1 MIASGNHTL
10 KMRSGVEGS
19 LTQLLLKS
27 IERIRFFDF
36 AALRA
41 TSLRIT
47 CGRKINCNLTFFI
60 GKGRTFYALVTDA
73 YEAFEHFGFFK
84 FLASSEWNYTEG
96 SEQYGALPFITGT
109 LMTTLLALIFCI
121 PFSLPVALFV
131 GEYFKGTKMAAVLS
145 TVTDLLA
152 GIPSIIYGLWG
163 FYTLRPIIMALNI
176 SPQGSGVLTASLV
189 LAIMIIPYAAS
200 LSAEFIKMVPNDLKE
215 GAYSLGA
222 TRAEVIRKVV
232 FPVAGSGIFSSYIL
246 AIGRALGETMT
257 VTMLIGNTNNIPE
270 SITSTGNSMASIIAN
285 QFGEADDLRLSS
297 LIAIG
302 LILFL
307 ITAIINMVGK
317 IMIKRARIV

>member
-1 MIASGNHTL
+1 MNDKIFRVIL
-10 KMRSGVEGS
+10 F
-19 LTQLLLKS
+19 L
-27 IERIRFFDF
+27 
-36 AALRA
+36 AALV
-41 TSLRIT
+41 IPIV
-47 CGRKINCNLTFFI
+47 CGGVL
-60 GKGRTFYALVTDA
+60 YALVTDA

-84 FLASSEWNYTEG
+84 FLTSSEWSYNDG
-96 SEQYGALPFITGT
+96 AEQYGALPFITGT
-109 LMTTLLALIFCI
+109 LMTTFLALIFCI

-131 GEYFKGTKMAAVLS
+131 GEYFKATKVAAVLS
-145 TVTDLLA
+145 TVTDLLS

-163 FYTLRPIIMALNI
+163 FYTLRPVIMALNI
-176 SPQGSGVLTASLV
+176 SPQGSGILTASLV

-222 TRAEVIRKVV
+222 TRSEVIRKVV
-232 FPVAGSGIFSSYIL
+232 FPVAGSGIFSAYVL

-257 VTMLIGNTNNIPE
+257 VTMLIGNTNNIPD

-285 QFGEADDLRLSS
+285 QFGEADGLRLSS

-307 ITAIINMVGK
+307 ITAVINMVGK
-317 IMIKRARIV
+317 IMIKRARIS

>member
-1 MIASGNHTL
+1 MNDKIY
-10 KMRSGVEGS
+10 KV
-19 LTQLLLKS
+19 LL
-27 IERIRFFDF
+27 FV
-36 AALRA
+36 AAL
-41 TSLRIT
+41 IMPIV
-47 CGRKINCNLTFFI
+47 CG
-60 GKGRTFYALVTDA
+60 GVVYALVTDA

-84 FLASSEWNYTEG
+84 FLTSSEWSYTDG
-96 SEQYGALPFITGT
+96 AEQYGALPFITGT
-109 LMTTLLALIFCI
+109 LMTTLLALVFCI

-131 GEYFKGTKMAAVLS
+131 GEYFKDTMAASVLS

-163 FYTLRPIIMALNI
+163 FYTLRPLIMALNI
-176 SPQGSGVLTASLV
+176 SPQGSGILTASLV
-189 LAIMIIPYAAS
+189 LAIMIVPYAAS

-232 FPVAGSGIFSSYIL
+232 FPVAGSGVFSSYVL

-257 VTMLIGNTNNIPE
+257 VTMLIGNTNNIPD

-285 QFGEADDLRLSS
+285 QFGEASDLRFSS

-302 LILFL
+302 LVLFL
-307 ITAIINMVGK
+307 ITAFINMIGK
-317 IMIKRARIV
+317 MMIKRARIS

>member
-1 MIASGNHTL
+1 MNDRIYKITL
-10 KMRSGVEGS
+10 Y
-19 LTQLLLKS
+19 T
-27 IERIRFFDF
+27 
-36 AALRA
+36 AALIIP
-41 TSLRIT
+41 TV
-47 CGRKINCNLTFFI
+47 CGGIV
-60 GKGRTFYALVTDA
+60 YALVTDA
-73 YEAFEHFGFFK
+73 YDAFEHFGFFR
-84 FLASSEWNYTEG
+84 FLASSDWSYTEG
-96 SEQYGALPFITGT
+96 AEQYGALPFITGT

-131 GEYFKGTKMAAVLS
+131 GEYFKGSKVAAALS
-145 TVTDLLA
+145 GITDLLA

-163 FYTLRPIIMALNI
+163 FYTLRPVIMALDI
-176 SPQGSGVLTASLV
+176 SRQGSGILTASLV

-222 TRAEVIRKVV
+222 TRADVIRKVV

-257 VTMLIGNTNNIPE
+257 VTMLIGNTNNMPD

-285 QFGEADDLRLSS
+285 QFGEADDLRYSS

-307 ITAIINMVGK
+307 ITAAINIAGK
-317 IMIKRARIV
+317 IMIKQARIS

>member
-1 MIASGNHTL
+1 MND
-10 KMRSGVEGS
+10 KRYKV
-19 LTQLLLKS
+19 LL
-27 IERIRFFDF
+27 FV
-36 AALRA
+36 AAL
-41 TSLRIT
+41 TMPIV
-47 CGRKINCNLTFFI
+47 CGGVI
-60 GKGRTFYALVTDA
+60 YALVTDA
-73 YEAFEHFGFFK
+73 YEAFEHFGFFR
-84 FLASSEWNYTEG
+84 FLASKEWSYTEG
-96 SEQYGALPFITGT
+96 AEQYGALPFITGT

-131 GEYFKGTKMAAVLS
+131 GEYFKGSKVAAVLS

-163 FYTLRPIIMALNI
+163 FYTLRPLIMALHI
-176 SPQGSGVLTASLV
+176 SPQGSSILTASLV
-189 LAIMIIPYAAS
+189 LAIMIVPYAAS

-232 FPVAGSGIFSSYIL
+232 FPVAGSGIFSSYVL

-285 QFGEADDLRLSS
+285 QFGEASDLRFSS

-302 LILFL
+302 LVLFL
-307 ITAIINMVGK
+307 ITALINMIGK
-317 IMIKRARIV
+317 MMIKRARIS

>member
-1 MIASGNHTL
+1 MNDKL
-10 KMRSGVEGS
+10 Y
-19 LTQLLLKS
+19 
-27 IERIRFFDF
+27 RIILFV
-36 AALRA
+36 AALVMP
-41 TSLRIT
+41 IV
-47 CGRKINCNLTFFI
+47 CG
-60 GKGRTFYALVTDA
+60 GVVYALVTDA
-73 YEAFEHFGFFK
+73 YDAFEYFGFLK
-84 FLASSEWNYTEG
+84 FLTSSEWSYTEG
-96 SEQYGALPFITGT
+96 NEQYGALPFITGT

-131 GEYFKGTKMAAVLS
+131 GEYFRETKIASVLS

-163 FYTLRPIIMALNI
+163 FYTLRPIIMSLNI
-176 SPQGSGVLTASLV
+176 SQQGSGILTASLV
-189 LAIMIIPYAAS
+189 LAFMIVPYAAA

-222 TRAEVIRKVV
+222 TRAEVVRKVI
-232 FPVAGSGIFSSYIL
+232 FPVAGSGIFSSYVL

-257 VTMLIGNTNNIPE
+257 VTMLIGNTNNIPD

-285 QFGEADDLRLSS
+285 QFGEADGLRLSS

-307 ITAIINMVGK
+307 ITALINMIGK

>member
-1 MIASGNHTL
+1 MNDKLYRI
-10 KMRSGVEGS
+10 
-19 LTQLLLKS
+19 LL
-27 IERIRFFDF
+27 F
-36 AALRA
+36 AAAL
-41 TSLRIT
+41 IMPIV
-47 CGRKINCNLTFFI
+47 CG
-60 GKGRTFYALVTDA
+60 GVVYALVTDA

-84 FLASSEWNYTEG
+84 FLTSSEWSYTEG
-96 SEQYGALPFITGT
+96 AEQYGALPFITGT

-131 GEYFKGTKMAAVLS
+131 GEYFKDTKVAAVLS

-163 FYTLRPIIMALNI
+163 FYTLRPLIMALNI

-189 LAIMIIPYAAS
+189 LAIMIVPYAAS

-222 TRAEVIRKVV
+222 TRAEVIRKIV
-232 FPVAGSGIFSSYIL
+232 FPIAGSGIFSSYIL

-257 VTMLIGNTNNIPE
+257 VTMLIGNTNNIPD
-270 SITSTGNSMASIIAN
+270 SITSTGNSMALIIAN
-285 QFGEADDLRLSS
+285 QFGEASDLRFSS

-302 LILFL
+302 LVLFL
-307 ITAIINMVGK
+307 ITAVINMIGK
-317 IMIKRARIV
+317 MMIKRARIS

>member
-1 MIASGNHTL
+1 MPIVCG
-10 KMRSGVEGS
+10 GVV
-19 LTQLLLKS
+19 
-27 IERIRFFDF
+27 
-36 AALRA
+36 
-41 TSLRIT
+41 
-47 CGRKINCNLTFFI
+47 
-60 GKGRTFYALVTDA
+60 YALVTDA

-84 FLASSEWNYTEG
+84 FLASSEWSYAEG

>member
-1 MIASGNHTL
+1 MNDKL
-10 KMRSGVEGS
+10 Y
-19 LTQLLLKS
+19 
-27 IERIRFFDF
+27 RIILFV
-36 AALRA
+36 AAL
-41 TSLRIT
+41 IMPIV
-47 CGRKINCNLTFFI
+47 CG
-60 GKGRTFYALVTDA
+60 GVVYALVTDA
-73 YEAFEHFGFFK
+73 YDAFEHFGFLK
-84 FLASSEWNYTEG
+84 FLTSSEWSYAEG
-96 SEQYGALPFITGT
+96 NEQYGAFPFITGT

-131 GEYFKGTKMAAVLS
+131 GEYFKGTKAASVLS

-176 SPQGSGVLTASLV
+176 SPQGSGILTASLV

-222 TRAEVIRKVV
+222 TRAEVVRKII

-257 VTMLIGNTNNIPE
+257 VTMLIGNTNNIPN

-302 LILFL
+302 LVLFL
-307 ITAIINMVGK
+307 ITAFINMIGK

>member
-1 MIASGNHTL
+1 MNDRIY
-10 KMRSGVEGS
+10 KVV
-19 LTQLLLKS
+19 LL
-27 IERIRFFDF
+27 I
-36 AALRA
+36 AAL
-41 TSLRIT
+41 IMPIV
-47 CGRKINCNLTFFI
+47 CG
-60 GKGRTFYALVTDA
+60 GVVYALVTDA
-73 YEAFEHFGFFK
+73 YDAFEHFGFLK
-84 FLASSEWNYTEG
+84 FLTSSDWSYTEG
-96 SEQYGALPFITGT
+96 AEQYGALPFITGT

-131 GEYFKGTKMAAVLS
+131 GEYFKGTKVAAVLS

-163 FYTLRPIIMALNI
+163 FYTLRPVIMALNI
-176 SPQGSGVLTASLV
+176 SPHGSGVLTASLV

-232 FPVAGSGIFSSYIL
+232 FPVAGSGIFSSYVL

-257 VTMLIGNTNNIPE
+257 VTMLIGNTNNIPD

-285 QFGEADDLRLSS
+285 QFGEADGLRLSS

-302 LILFL
+302 LVLFL
-307 ITAIINMVGK
+307 ITAAINMVGK

>member
-1 MIASGNHTL
+1 MNDKL
-10 KMRSGVEGS
+10 Y
-19 LTQLLLKS
+19 
-27 IERIRFFDF
+27 RIILFV
-36 AALRA
+36 AAL
-41 TSLRIT
+41 IMPIV
-47 CGRKINCNLTFFI
+47 CG
-60 GKGRTFYALVTDA
+60 GVVYALVTDA
-73 YEAFEHFGFFK
+73 YDAFEHFGFLK
-84 FLASSEWNYTEG
+84 FLTSSEWSYTEG
-96 SEQYGALPFITGT
+96 NEQYGALPFITGT

-131 GEYFKGTKMAAVLS
+131 GEYFKGTKVASVLS

-176 SPQGSGVLTASLV
+176 SPQGSGILTASLV
-189 LAIMIIPYAAS
+189 LAIMIIPYASS
-200 LSAEFIKMVPNDLKE
+200 LSAGFIKMVPNDLKE

-222 TRAEVIRKVV
+222 TRAEMIRKVV
-232 FPVAGSGIFSSYIL
+232 FPVAGSGIFSSYVL

-257 VTMLIGNTNNIPE
+257 VTMLIGNTNNIPD

-302 LILFL
+302 LVLFL
-307 ITAIINMVGK
+307 ITALINMIGK
-317 IMIKRARIV
+317 IMIKRTRIA

>member
-1 MIASGNHTL
+1 MNDKLYKI
-10 KMRSGVEGS
+10 
-19 LTQLLLKS
+19 LL
-27 IERIRFFDF
+27 F
-36 AALRA
+36 AAAL
-41 TSLRIT
+41 IMPIV
-47 CGRKINCNLTFFI
+47 CG
-60 GKGRTFYALVTDA
+60 GVVYALVTDA

-84 FLASSEWNYTEG
+84 FLTSSDWSYTEG
-96 SEQYGALPFITGT
+96 AEQYGALPFITGT

-131 GEYFKGTKMAAVLS
+131 GEYFKGTKVAAVLS

-222 TRAEVIRKVV
+222 TRAEVIRRVI
-232 FPVAGSGIFSSYIL
+232 FPVAGSGIFSAYVL

-257 VTMLIGNTNNIPE
+257 VTMLIGNTNNIPD

-302 LILFL
+302 LVLFL
-307 ITAIINMVGK
+307 ITAAINMVGK

>member
-1 MIASGNHTL
+1 MNDKL
-10 KMRSGVEGS
+10 Y
-19 LTQLLLKS
+19 
-27 IERIRFFDF
+27 RIVLFV
-36 AALRA
+36 AAL
-41 TSLRIT
+41 IMPIV
-47 CGRKINCNLTFFI
+47 CGGVI
-60 GKGRTFYALVTDA
+60 YALVTDA
-73 YEAFEHFGFFK
+73 YDAFEHFGFLN
-84 FLASSEWNYTEG
+84 FLTSSDWDYTEG
-96 SEQYGALPFITGT
+96 AEQYGALPFITGT

-131 GEYFKGTKMAAVLS
+131 GEYFKGTKIASTLS
-145 TVTDLLA
+145 TITDLLA

-163 FYTLRPIIMALNI
+163 FYTLRPIIMSLNI

-189 LAIMIIPYAAS
+189 LAIMIVPYAAS

-222 TRAEVIRKVV
+222 TRAEVVQKVI

-257 VTMLIGNTNNIPE
+257 VTMLIGNTNNIPD
-270 SITSTGNSMASIIAN
+270 SLTSTGNSMASIIAN

-307 ITAIINMVGK
+307 ITAIINMIGK